1 MVKEISLKEY
11 TVDKSKNVTVTFRI
25 APEALAL
32 LRKYAP
38 GRHGLGYLVSECVKA
53 QLGEEKKSRARAMM
67 RTDTN

>member
-11 TVDKSKNVTVTFRI
+11 AVDKSKNVTVTFRI

-53 QLGEEKKSRARAMM
+53 QLGEKKSRAGAMM